1 MNLVKSTCKCCS
13 IIQIDYDT
21 MSFLCKKLKNRL
33 KFFYIDSTIN
43 LWICWQIL
51 RKWLISWFYT
61 LNDCVWIIFIT
72 ILTKTFN
79 IQNFK
84 SLINRI
90 MSSLRNKINSLFE
103 FLKSRSLRSI
113 LEIICLFIQNQILS
127 IYIFTSTP

>member
-51 RKWLISWFYT
+51 RKWLISLFYT
-61 LNDCVWIIFIT
+61 LNNCIYIIFIT

-84 SLINRI
+84 CLINRI
-90 MSSLRNKINSLFE
+90 MSSFRNKINSLFE
-103 FLKSRSLRSI
+103 FLKSRSIRSI
-113 LEIICLFIQNQILS
+113 MEIICLFIHNQILS